1 MRWSSWCLCEL
12 HGILGKLLVVAGGT
26 ESVLVA
32 GGTESVPMKL
42 STMAGLWWLLHI
54 KIDTDGAGRPTSDIL
69 KSGY

>member
-12 HGILGKLLVVAGGT
+12 HGILGKLLVA
-26 ESVLVA
+26 A